1 MASTYSDLKIELIGT
16 GEQTGT
22 WGTTTNDNFSIAIGE
37 AITGSA
43 DVAFSSADV
52 TVTLTNTNASQAAR
66 NLRLNLTGTS
76 GGARQLILGSGC
88 QIDKLYLINNG
99 LADAVTVKNTS
110 GTGIAVPAGKTMF
123 VYNNGT
129 NVVDAITYLSA
140 IGTGVFDAGTV
151 SAPSIT
157 FTGDTNTGIYSPAA
171 DTIGFTEGGVEGLR
185 INSNGQTSTSIAG
198 TASLPSFTRTGDENT
213 GIFFPAADTIAF
225 TEGGVEAMR
234 IADTSNVGIGTT
246 APVSKFVVKTG
257 TNQNFCVRAG
267 SDVSGTGITLDCLN
281 DANSAVV
288 DLTLRG
294 TNMDLYGAG
303 STAMVF
309 RTNSTE
315 RMRIDASGNLLVG
328 TTSAVGRV
336 TISALPGGTNNLVMN
351 DSGTAGSWTQ
361 YINTSGNFY
370 VGLDNSIGT
379 NFGAAYSANLYQG
392 SAYPMLFWTNAA
404 ERMRITSAG
413 NVGIGTASP
422 TALLTV
428 QKSQNTETQ
437 LQVVNADG
445 GTAAAARLDL
455 VDNASS
461 FLTMQAFSQ
470 GYSGSFW
477 GVTAAKLKVI
487 FDNSAPT
494 FSNGLILG
502 TSGSTPLYFATAG
515 TQRMIITSA
524 GRLGVGTTSPAEL
537 LDSRGAAVFSGDN
550 ATATNNFGTASG
562 ILLSTASDN
571 SVARITAVS
580 NGNNS
585 VGLSLRSLSSGNAV
599 EGIRI
604 AADGT
609 ITFTQT
615 TLASYLWTSWSPT
628 NLTGTV
634 TNAPSTGTG
643 NDSNYVTMANSSGTL
658 TVTFDIAGKYQIC
671 INSAT
676 LHANVYSF
684 DRLQTNL
691 GGTATRQFT
700 PTQPSNS
707 GDPSND
713 SNFCITT
720 SFYVI
725 ATAAQTLTI
734 LPSYELT
741 GGGITANH
749 VAYCN
754 VTIQYCGA

>member
-1 MASTYSDLKIELIGT
+1 MPTDIKLKNSVTATNAPTSLQQGEVAINITDKKMWVGNAATTPVQIVGT
-16 GEQTGT
+16 GSGGGGAAGSNTQVQFNSSG
-22 WGTTTNDNFSIAIGE
+22 AL
-37 AITGSA
+37 AGSA
-43 DVAFSSADV
+43 
-52 TVTLTNTNASQAAR
+52 
-66 NLRLNLTGTS
+66 NLTF
-76 GGARQLILGSGC
+76 
-88 QIDKLYLINNG
+88 
-99 LADAVTVKNTS
+99 S
-110 GTGIAVPAGKTMF
+110 GTILTATGFAGPI
-123 VYNNGT
+123 NGT
-129 NVVDAITYLSA
+129 VGATTAAAGNFTTLGA
-140 IGTGVFDAGTV
+140 TGVATFSAGTV
-151 SAPSIT
+151 SAPAIT
-157 FTGDTNTGIYSPAA
+157 TTGDTNTGIY
-171 DTIGFTEGGVEGLR
+171 
-185 INSNGQTSTSIAG
+185 
-198 TASLPSFTRTGDENT
+198 
-213 GIFFPAADTIAF
+213 FPAADTIAF
-225 TEGGVEAMR
+225 TEGGVESMR
-234 IADTSNVGIGTT
+234 
-246 APVSKFVVKTG
+246 
-257 TNQNFCVRAG
+257 
-267 SDVSGTGITLDCLN
+267 LD
-281 DANSAVV
+281 S
-288 DLTLRG
+288 
-294 TNMDLYGAG
+294 
-303 STAMVF
+303 
-309 RTNSTE
+309 
-315 RMRIDASGNLLVG
+315 SGNLGVG
-328 TTSAVGRV
+328 TNSPSTYGKFVTYSSGGYGAIDTSGQFISYQLLDV
-336 TISALPGGTNNLVMN
+336 T
-351 DSGTAGSWTQ
+351 TAGGRLTGGSNQGLLGSIGIEQAATGAKGG
-361 YINTSGNFY
+361 YINFLTCPSGSNTP
-370 VGLDNSIGT
+370 S
-379 NFGAAYSANLYQG
+379 
-392 SAYPMLFWTNAA
+392 

-413 NVGIGTASP
+413 LVGIGTGSP

-428 QKSQNTETQ
+428 QKSQNADTQ

-445 GTAAAARLDL
+445 GTAAAARMDI

-461 FLTMQAFSQ
+461 FLTMQALSQ

-494 FSNGLILG
+494 FSNGLMLG

-691 GGTATRQFT
+691 GGTATRQYT

-713 SNFCITT
+713 TNFSITT
-720 SFYVI
+720 SFYVV

-741 GGGITANH
+741 GGGTTANH

-754 VTIQYCGA
+754 VTIQYCGG